1 MKNQTR
7 RKFFTTAGMGL
18 AGMAAWTKLPAGGHP
33 SASMVLPGDVEIGI
47 ASYGLRNLSLDEV
60 IDVMKDL
67 QIRKISIKNMHL
79 PYDLSAADLEKT
91 IRKIRQAGLDPYAA
105 GVIYMTSTE
114 EVAMAFDYAK
124 KAGFGL
130 IVGVPDY
137 NILDLAE
144 QKVKAYD
151 IRLAIHNH
159 GPDGMPYP
167 SAMEAYNRIK
177 DRDDRIGICMDVAHI
192 ARSGIDPVQE
202 IHAVRNRLFDVH
214 LRDNTANSK
223 EGTACRPGQGNLD
236 LPGIIRALRDVE
248 YQGVYT
254 IEYGIEEDSPLTG
267 TALTVG
273 YIQGIL
279 SSIYS

>member
-18 AGMAAWTKLPAGGHP
+18 AGMAAGPRIMAGKHP
-33 SASMVLPGDVEIGI
+33 SASVLLPVEVEIGI
-47 ASYGLRNLSLDEV
+47 ASYGLRNLTLDEV
-60 IDVMKDL
+60 IEMMKDL
-67 QIRKISIKNMHL
+67 QLRKISIKSIHL
-79 PYDLSAADLEKT
+79 PFDLSPEEIEKT
-91 IRKIRQAGLDPYAA
+91 MMKIRYAGLDPYAA

-114 EVAMAFDYAK
+114 EVATAFDYAK
-124 KAGFGL
+124 TAGFEM

-167 SAMEAYNRIK
+167 SASEAYERIK
-177 DRDDRIGICMDVAHI
+177 DMDMRIGICMDVAHI
-192 ARSGIDPVQE
+192 ARSGLDPVEE
-202 IHAVRNRLFDVH
+202 IYIVKDRLYDVH
-214 LRDNTANSK
+214 LRDNTANNG
-223 EGTACRPGQGNLD
+223 EGVACRPGQGNLD
-236 LPGIIRALRDVE
+236 LPAIIKALKDID

-273 YIQGIL
+273 YIQGL
-279 SSIYS
+279 LAALYS

>member
-18 AGMAAWTKLPAGGHP
+18 AGMTAWPKLSAGINP
-33 SASMVLPGDVEIGI
+33 SASVVLPGEVEIGI
-47 ASYGLRNLSLDEV
+47 ASYGLRKLSLDQV
-60 IDVMKDL
+60 IDIMKDL
-67 QIRKISIKNMHL
+67 QLTKISIKSMHL
-79 PYDLSAADLEKT
+79 PYDLSPADIEKNMN
-91 IRKIRQAGLDPYAA
+91 KIRRAGLDPYAA

-114 EVAMAFDYAK
+114 EIAKAFDYAK
-124 KAGFGL
+124 IAGFGM

-159 GPDGMPYP
+159 GPDGLPYP
-167 SAMEAYNRIK
+167 NAMEAYTRIK
-177 DRDDRIGICMDVAHI
+177 NRDKRIGICMDVAHI
-192 ARSGIDPVQE
+192 ARSGIDPVEE
-202 IHAVRNRLFDVH
+202 IYAVQDRLYDIH
-214 LRDNTANSK
+214 LRDNTANSR
-223 EGTACRPGQGNLD
+223 EGKTCRPGQGNLD
-236 LPGIIRALRDVE
+236 LPAIIRALRDVE

-254 IEYGIEEDSPLTG
+254 IEYGIEEDAPLTG
-267 TALTVG
+267 TAMTVG

-279 SSIYS
+279 AALYS

>member
-18 AGMAAWTKLPAGGHP
+18 AGMAAWPKLPAGINP
-33 SASMVLPGDVEIGI
+33 SASVVLPGEVEIGI
-47 ASYGLRNLSLDEV
+47 ASYGLRKLSLDQV
-60 IDVMKDL
+60 IDIMKDL
-67 QIRKISIKNMHL
+67 QLTKICIKSMHL
-79 PYDLSAADLEKT
+79 PYDLSPADLEKT
-91 IRKIRQAGLDPYAA
+91 MMKIRQAGLDPYAA

-124 KAGFGL
+124 RAGFGL

-144 QKVKAYD
+144 QKVKAYN

-167 SAMEAYNRIK
+167 SAMEAYERIK
-177 DRDDRIGICMDVAHI
+177 DRDGRMGICMDVAHI
-192 ARSGIDPVQE
+192 ARSGLDPVEE
-202 IHAVRNRLFDVH
+202 IYLVKDRLFDVH
-214 LRDNTANSK
+214 LRDNTGNSK
-223 EGTACRPGQGNLD
+223 EGKTCRPGQGNLD
-236 LPGIIRALRDVE
+236 LPAIIRALRDVE

-254 IEYGIEEDSPLTG
+254 IEYDIEENSPLAG

-279 SSIYS
+279 AALYS

>member
-1 MKNQTR
+1 MKKQTR
-7 RKFFTTAGMGL
+7 RSFFRTAGVGL
-18 AGMAAWTKLPAGGHP
+18 AGMAAMPGVGKAALPIAAP
-33 SASMVLPGDVEIGI
+33 TPLLDVEIGI
-47 ASYGLRNLSLDEV
+47 ASYGLRNLSVDEV
-60 IDVMKDL
+60 IELMNDL
-67 QIRKISIKNMHL
+67 QLSKISIKSMHL
-79 PYDLSAADLEKT
+79 PYDLSPADIKKT
-91 IRKIRQAGLDPYAA
+91 MMKIRGAGLDPYAG
-105 GVIYMTSTE
+105 GVIYMKSTE
-114 EVAMAFDYAK
+114 EVARAFDYAK
-124 KAGFGL
+124 VAGFDM

-144 QKVKAYD
+144 QKVKAYN

-167 SAMEAYNRIK
+167 NAMEAYNRIK
-177 DRDDRIGICMDVAHI
+177 DRDKRMGICMDVAHI
-192 ARSGIDPVQE
+192 ARSGLNPVEE
-202 IHAVRNRLFDVH
+202 IHAVKDRLFDVH
-214 LRDNTANSK
+214 LRDNTASSK

-236 LPGIIRALRDVE
+236 LPGIIRTLWVIG

-279 SSIYS
+279 ASLAS

>member
-1 MKNQTR
+1 MGNQTR

-18 AGMAAWTKLPAGGHP
+18 AGMATWPKIAAGRHP
-33 SASMVLPGDVEIGI
+33 SSSMVLPGGVEIGI

-60 IDVMKDL
+60 IDMMKEL
-67 QIRKISIKNMHL
+67 QLTKISIKSMHL
-79 PYDLSAADLEKT
+79 PYDLSPADIE
-91 IRKIRQAGLDPYAA
+91 RNMMKIRGAGLDPYAA

-124 KAGFGL
+124 IAGFGM

-151 IRLAIHNH
+151 IKLAIHNH
-159 GPDGMPYP
+159 GPDGLPYP
-167 SAMEAYNRIK
+167 SAMEAYERIK
-177 DRDDRIGICMDVAHI
+177 NRDMRLGICMDVAHI
-192 ARSGIDPVQE
+192 ARSGLDPVEE
-202 IHAVRNRLFDVH
+202 IYLVRDRLYDVH
-214 LRDNTANSK
+214 LRDNTANTK
-223 EGTACRPGQGNLD
+223 EGKACRPGQGNLD
-236 LPGIIRALRDVE
+236 LPAIIKALRDVD

-254 IEYGIEEDSPLTG
+254 IEYGIEEDKPLTG

-279 SSIYS
+279 SALYS

>member
-18 AGMAAWTKLPAGGHP
+18 AGLAAWTKLQAGGHA

-47 ASYGLRNLSLDEV
+47 ASYGLRTLSLDEV

-67 QIRKISIKNMHL
+67 QLRKLSVKNMHL
-79 PYDLSAADLEKT
+79 PYDLSPADLE
-91 IRKIRQAGLDPYAA
+91 RSMMKIRGAGLDPYAA

-114 EVAMAFDYAK
+114 EVAKAFDYAK

-167 SAMEAYNRIK
+167 SAMEAYTRIE
-177 DRDDRIGICMDVAHI
+177 DRDERMGICMDVAHI

-202 IHAVRNRLFDVH
+202 IHAVRDRLFDVH

-254 IEYGIEEDSPLTG
+254 IEYGIEEDNPLTG

-273 YIQGIL
+273 YVQGIL

>member
-18 AGMAAWTKLPAGGHP
+18 AGMAAGPKIMAGKYP
-33 SASMVLPGDVEIGI
+33 SASMVQPAEVEIGI
-47 ASYGLRNLSLDEV
+47 ASYGLRNLTLDEV
-60 IDVMKDL
+60 IEMMKDL
-67 QIRKISIKNMHL
+67 QLRKISIKSMHL
-79 PYDLSAADLEKT
+79 PYDLDPEEIERMMMKM
-91 IRKIRQAGLDPYAA
+91 RYAGLDPYAA

-114 EVAMAFDYAK
+114 EVSQAFDYAK
-124 KAGFGL
+124 TAGFEM

-167 SAMEAYNRIK
+167 SASEAYKRIK
-177 DRDDRIGICMDVAHI
+177 DMDKRIGICMDVAHI
-192 ARSGIDPVQE
+192 ARSGLDPVEE
-202 IHAVRNRLFDVH
+202 IYLVKDRLYDVH
-214 LRDNTANSK
+214 LRDNTANSE
-223 EGTACRPGQGNLD
+223 EGVACRPGHGNLD
-236 LPGIIRALRDVE
+236 LPAIIKALHDVE

-273 YIQGIL
+273 YIQGL
-279 SSIYS
+279 LAALYS